1 MTEIIPVE
9 QTKGI
14 AALVTGCSGPTDTR
28 SSPATSWQRLTLEK
42 RYHPTSVA
50 RTVGARDSEWICSDS
65 FRGCNRIAVA
75 NPGGI

>member
-14 AALVTGCSGPTDTR
+14 AALVTSCSGPTDTR

-50 RTVGARDSEWICSDS
+50 RTVSALDSKSVRSYS
-65 FRGCNRIAVA
+65 FRGCNRIAAA